1 MSEIGIVVNE
11 KNNINHKYSSLPGG
25 DAGVQHREGVQDGG
39 VVDGDP
45 AILSTTPQLV
55 SRGVGSFLSADVLPD
70 RTAAGLGEPVLM
82 GKDDST
88 NLARKINLSR

>member
-39 VVDGDP
+39 VADGDP
-45 AILSTTPQLV
+45 AILSTTPQLEP
-55 SRGVGSFLSADVLPD
+55 RGVGSFLSSDVLSD
-70 RTAAGLGEPVLM
+70 RPAAGEGEPVLR
-82 GKDDST
+82 GKADST
-88 NLARKINLSR
+88 NFARNNF